1 MVIIGLETRPVKARP
16 PTVVDMSGATA
27 IPLPTTVM
35 SYSSSALTMLKR

>member
-16 PTVVDMSGATA
+16 LTVVDMSGATS

-35 SYSSSALTMLKR
+35 SYGSSALTRLKR